1 MEGALMACTH
11 GQKPWTDEDNA
22 GLRAAWG
29 RQTAHE
35 IAARIGRT
43 VAAVRQQAQR
53 LGLRR
58 AWPRYR
64 PVPGY
69 RNQCRPKSDHAA

>member
-1 MEGALMACTH
+1 MACNKTK
-11 GQKPWTDEDNA
+11 KPWTDEDNA
-22 GLRAAWG
+22 DLRAAWG
-29 RQTAHE
+29 RKTAHE
-35 IAARIGRT
+35 IAAPIGRT

-64 PVPGY
+64 PVTRLP
-69 RNQCRPKSDHAA
+69 QRPMPLPRSDHPA